1 MPDIR
6 STKPSNFVLVD
17 PQCFS
22 ISAATFIR
30 GWRCTGGRSHGPT
43 HGAPQAGDQLPPP
56 APRGR
61 GWSGGFG
68 RVSGQSGVPRGGGSK
83 VRLDFGGCRS
93 DSSAK
98 LLLRRWYREG
108 IGVRAD
114 LGGVLGVERDIGSCG
129 RVSRGSG
136 SREGSSKNGR
146 SGARGFGRV
155 SEWCRGSR
163 GGVGVVPGWRRGMSR
178 GENRVT
184 AE

>member
-1 MPDIR
+1 MSLSEISWLNAALSQGDVALPSKMRFPAWTIR
-6 STKPSNFVLVD
+6 TIVVHPFAGPAIHRTKTRSFPSDSNGPSVQRGMTKFARHT
-17 PQCFS
+17 QHQ
-22 ISAATFIR
+22 AFIR

-83 VRLDFGGCRS
+83 VRLDFGGRRS
-93 DSSAK
+93 DPGAK

-114 LGGVLGVERDIGSCG
+114 LGECTGFAL
-129 RVSRGSG
+129 
-136 SREGSSKNGR
+136 
-146 SGARGFGRV
+146 ARTYD
-155 SEWCRGSR
+155 
-163 GGVGVVPGWRRGMSR
+163 
-178 GENRVT
+178 VT
-184 AE
+184 V

>member
-1 MPDIR
+1 MGQHMVHL
-6 STKPSNFVLVD
+6 KPETNS
-17 PQCFS
+17 
-22 ISAATFIR
+22 
-30 GWRCTGGRSHGPT
+30 
-43 HGAPQAGDQLPPP
+43 LPPHP
-56 APRGR
+56 GVGDGLVGLGGYRGR
-61 GWSGGFG
+61 VGSRG
-68 RVSGQSGVPRGGGSK
+68 GGGSK
-83 VRLDFGGCRS
+83 VRVDFGGCRS
-93 DSSAK
+93 DPGAK

-136 SREGSSKNGR
+136 SREGSSKKGR